1 MTSSRSNAQHR
12 QQENDRL
19 KEFYVPDLCRVRAVF
34 MLLVTSEVLTLALAL
49 VRSGNEWI
57 DWSYFGLVS
66 LFVQWTVLS
75 STALVCLLR
84 KRLSQLPV
92 SGATLAI
99 LGVVLADV
107 LMFSLLADYLLSAG
121 SGVTSWQDVTT
132 NLILAA
138 LFTLMILRYFYLQYQ
153 SRQQRDSELQARISA
168 LQARIHPHF
177 LFNSMN
183 TIASLIAVRP
193 EQAEDAVL
201 DLSELF
207 RASLGNSDRVIPLA
221 AETDLCRRYLDI
233 EQLRLGDRLTVK
245 WQLEDGLDKQA
256 IPPLTL
262 QPLLENAVYHG
273 IQPRPEGGTIT
284 IEGYR
289 KGQFVY
295 LLVHNPLP
303 EPERPAHH
311 GNHMAIA
318 NTQARLRGLFGDSA
332 VLKHSHH
339 EGIYTVTVRL
349 PRQTASHHP
358 KGTEGI

>member
-1 MTSSRSNAQHR
+1 MTSSRNSAQQR
-12 QQENDRL
+12 QRQSDGL

-66 LFVQWTVLS
+66 LFVQWTVLT
-75 STALVCLLR
+75 STALICLLR
-84 KRLSQLPV
+84 KRLSQLSV
-92 SGATLAI
+92 TGATLAI

-107 LMFSLLADYLLSAG
+107 LLFSLLADYLLSAG
-121 SGVTSWQDVTT
+121 SGITSWQDVTT
-132 NLILAA
+132 NLILAT

-183 TIASLIAVRP
+183 TIASLIAIRP

-245 WQLEDGLDKQA
+245 WQLEEGLDKQA

-289 KGQFVY
+289 KGGFVY

-303 EPERPAHH
+303 ESDRPGHD
-311 GNHMAIA
+311 GNRMAIT

-332 VLKHSHH
+332 VLKHSQH
-339 EGIYTVTVRL
+339 EGLYTVTVRL
-349 PRQTASHHP
+349 PWQTASHHP

>member
-1 MTSSRSNAQHR
+1 MTSSRNSAQRR
-12 QQENDRL
+12 QRESDDLR
-19 KEFYVPDLCRVRAVF
+19 EFYVPDLCRVRAVF
-34 MLLVTSEVLTLALAL
+34 MLLVTSEMLTLALAL

-66 LFVQWTVLS
+66 LFVQWTVLT
-75 STALVCLLR
+75 STALTCLLR
-84 KRLSQLPV
+84 KWLSQLSV
-92 SGATLAI
+92 TGATLAI

-107 LMFSLLADYLLSAG
+107 LLFSLLADYLLSAG
-121 SGVTSWQDVTT
+121 NGITSWQDVTT
-132 NLILAA
+132 NLILAT
-138 LFTLMILRYFYLQYQ
+138 LFTLMILRYFYLQHQ

-183 TIASLIAVRP
+183 TIASLIAIRP

-245 WQLEDGLDKQA
+245 WQLEAGLDKQA

-289 KGQFVY
+289 KGEFVY

-303 EPERPAHH
+303 EPDRPGHD
-311 GNHMAIA
+311 GNRMAIS

-339 EGIYTVTVRL
+339 DGLYTVTVRL
-349 PRQTASHHP
+349 PWQTASHHP